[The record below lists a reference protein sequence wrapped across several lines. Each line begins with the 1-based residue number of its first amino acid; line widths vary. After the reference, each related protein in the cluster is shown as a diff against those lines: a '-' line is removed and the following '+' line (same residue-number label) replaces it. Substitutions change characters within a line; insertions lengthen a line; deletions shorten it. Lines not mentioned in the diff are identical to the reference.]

1 LPSWKKSML
10 MSMHPLLSS
19 IKSVDIKPIKLN
31 LLLLIIFL
39 LASNQGSL
47 LFALMLWAL
56 WMLLLL
62 LTSIGWSYLI
72 DVLIKLYS

>member
-1 LPSWKKSML
+1 ML

-47 LFALMLWAL
+47 LFALML
-56 WMLLLL
+56 
-62 LTSIGWSYLI
+62 
-72 DVLIKLYS
+72 